1 MSTKIKVLAPVD
13 TTTLAAGGESVSI
26 KGTLYIQPNGDQF
39 FEADENRPKD
49 PKKKKDMNLHF
60 SDGVVKH
67 YTTAH
72 KHLFY
77 VSMDKKM
84 TELVGSV
91 LPRMVVRFCAR
102 ASAKRV
108 KYYVRSESENENE
121 NEK

>member
-1 MSTKIKVLAPVD
+1 M
-13 TTTLAAGGESVSI
+13 SI

-91 LPRMVVRFCAR
+91 LPKMMVHFCAA
-102 ASAKRV
+102 ASSKRI
-108 KYYVRSESENENE
+108 KYYVRTE
-121 NEK
+121 NEKKDE